1 MATNP
6 GNNNTNGGAGPV
18 SAAEPNSAPSPAT
31 TITAA
36 APSLIQNQLMQN
48 NPQLI
53 NLLQQ
58 QQALAQQQQPA
69 TVTTQQYIPTA
80 GPFYTLQQQQAFAQ
94 ARLAALAAQ
103 SQAALQQK
111 ITTSMTTTTQ
121 QQGASSSNQVAGGQ
135 QIVGGQQ
142 QQYIYSQPAVYSNI
156 MSQQQIQPQ
165 IQLQQNPN
173 ISVIGGVSN
182 VIAQQPQMN
191 PVSSTATTVT
201 ATTTSM
207 SKGSSKTIVPPSSSK
222 SISPSEKQ
230 SSSIPTTTTS
240 PTQQTLGTSGMSS
253 TATKLIQNALEES
266 NKCELPPNPT
276 PPASSSATSPYNPSQ
291 TVEEKKQSARDRNRE
306 HAKCTRLRK
315 KAYVNKLKELVDGLH
330 AERNE
335 DERKRRVE
343 VQKLAEMHETRRQVV
358 HTFLGYHASY
368 ESDPSKWSRILETGD
383 GKEDG
388 EVFKLKQPVT
398 PYRSFSRCE
407 IQKVRRHEEILCI

>member
-1 MATNP
+1 MANNP
-6 GNNNTNGGAGPV
+6 GNTNTNGGGAGPV
-18 SAAEPNSAPSPAT
+18 SATEPKSAPSPST
-31 TITAA
+31 T

-58 QQALAQQQQPA
+58 QQALAQQPA

-111 ITTSMTTTTQ
+111 ITTSTTATTQ
-121 QQGASSSNQVAGGQ
+121 QQGASSSNQVAAAGKQ
-135 QIVGGQQ
+135 VVGQQ
-142 QQYIYSQPAVYSNI
+142 QQYIYAQPAVYANI

-165 IQLQQNPN
+165 VQLQQNPSN
-173 ISVIGGVSN
+173 VSVIGGVSN

-191 PVSSTATTVT
+191 PVSSTAAT
-201 ATTTSM
+201 ATTSSI
-207 SKGSSKTIVPPSSSK
+207 SKGSSKTIKSTTPP
-222 SISPSEKQ
+222 EKQ
-230 SSSIPTTTTS
+230 SSSSIPKTTS

-253 TATKLIQNALEES
+253 TAAKLIQNALEES

-276 PPASSSATSPYNPSQ
+276 PPASTSSASPYNPNQ

-335 DERKRRVE
+335 DERKRRVA
-343 VQKLAEMHETRRQVV
+343 VQQLAEMHETRRQVV

-368 ESDPSKWSRILETGD
+368 ESDPSKWSRVLETGD
-383 GKEDG
+383 GKEDGG

-407 IQKVRRHEEILCI
+407 IQKVRRYEEILCI

>member
-6 GNNNTNGGAGPV
+6 GNTNTNGGGAGPI
-18 SAAEPNSAPSPAT
+18 SAAEQPKSAPST
-31 TITAA
+31 STAA

-58 QQALAQQQQPA
+58 QQALAQQQQQPA

-111 ITTSMTTTTQ
+111 ITISTTATTQ

-142 QQYIYSQPAVYSNI
+142 QQYIYAQPVVYANI

-173 ISVIGGVSN
+173 VSVIGGVSN
-182 VIAQQPQMN
+182 VISQQPQMN
-191 PVSSTATTVT
+191 PVSSTATT
-201 ATTTSM
+201 ATTTSSM
-207 SKGSSKTIVPPSSSK
+207 SKGSSSKTIVPPPSNK
-222 SISPSEKQ
+222 STSPSEKQ
-230 SSSIPTTTTS
+230 SLSIPTTTTS

-253 TATKLIQNALEES
+253 TAAKLIQNALEES

-276 PPASSSATSPYNPSQ
+276 PPASSSATSPYNPTQ

>member
-1 MATNP
+1 
-6 GNNNTNGGAGPV
+6 
-18 SAAEPNSAPSPAT
+18 
-31 TITAA
+31 
-36 APSLIQNQLMQN
+36 
-48 NPQLI
+48 
-53 NLLQQ
+53 
-58 QQALAQQQQPA
+58 
-69 TVTTQQYIPTA
+69 
-80 GPFYTLQQQQAFAQ
+80 
-94 ARLAALAAQ
+94 
-103 SQAALQQK
+103 
-111 ITTSMTTTTQ
+111 
-121 QQGASSSNQVAGGQ
+121 
-135 QIVGGQQ
+135 
-142 QQYIYSQPAVYSNI
+142 

-173 ISVIGGVSN
+173 VSVIGGGVSN

-191 PVSSTATTVT
+191 PVSSTATTAT
-201 ATTTSM
+201 ATTTSV
-207 SKGSSKTIVPPSSSK
+207 SKGSSKTIIPPSSNK
-222 SISPSEKQ
+222 STSPQEKQ

-253 TATKLIQNALEES
+253 TAAKLIQNALEES

-276 PPASSSATSPYNPSQ
+276 PPASSSASSPYNNPTQ

-407 IQKVRRHEEILCI
+407 IQKVR